1 VNFANPQKAKS
12 LSDTLLFLPPSSI
25 PTHHPS
31 FSCQNGDNEPDIRNY
46 CHVFYVGIMLDT
58 IEIKRIMK
66 GTKSSHLQNVLDTH
80 SMSHIDE
87 LIEKYREKRNTV
99 KEFLEDHYKSQIY
112 NPINSGSIKKA
123 TAINNKFDFDV
134 VAPFKYD
141 SFETLEMMFNDVF
154 EELYEEYKDVATVR
168 KQKVSIGIE
177 FFEDEDNDVIS
188 LDIVPGRELN
198 EDQYSDDNKLNLYVN
213 SRYGTIEEKSYIQ
226 TNIQAQIDH
235 IKGKD
240 NERTIIKL
248 LKIWKSTNGEDFK
261 SFLIELISIKAFDK
275 TEIAGNLWE
284 KLKSVMNY
292 IESNITT
299 EGFTLTDPGNSNN
312 DVMDS
317 ISEDDRKYLSDKM
330 ELIVRR
336 IEENENNI
344 DSYFPINEEFG
355 EDEESYG
362 IKGSTIAISTPSNNE
377 RFG

>member
-1 VNFANPQKAKS
+1 MQ
-12 LSDTLLFLPPSSI
+12 
-25 PTHHPS
+25 
-31 FSCQNGDNEPDIRNY
+31 
-46 CHVFYVGIMLDT
+46 
-58 IEIKRIMK
+58 
-66 GTKSSHLQNVLDTH
+66 GTKSSHLQNVLDSH
-80 SMSHIDE
+80 SMSHIDT

-99 KEFLEDHYKSQIY
+99 KEFLEDYYKSQIY

-123 TAINNKFDFDV
+123 TSINNKFDFDV
-134 VAPFKYD
+134 ATPFKYN
-141 SFETLEMMFNDVF
+141 SFETLEIMFNDVF
-154 EELYEEYKDVATVR
+154 EQLNEEYKDVATVR

-177 FFEDEDNDVIS
+177 FFEDEENDVIS

-198 EDQYSDDNKLNLYVN
+198 EDQYSEDNKLNLHVN
-213 SRYGTIEEKSYIQ
+213 SQYGNIEEKSYIQ

-240 NERTIIKL
+240 NERKIIKL

-344 DSYFPINEEFG
+344 DTYFPINEEF
-355 EDEESYG
+355 EEEEESYG